1 MKKENVVTA
10 EAIRAD
16 PYGFTY
22 KEYAAALGEEEAKR
36 SLAALYGRKRD
47 KSLAT
52 LSVRTVYRG
61 TDTDKYLFE
70 LPDGKLIETV
80 CIKRRDGATVCVSTQ
95 VGCPVGCVFCESG
108 RNGFVRNLAPS
119 EIVQQ
124 VILIPRRVT
133 RIVFMGMGEPL
144 FNYDNVIQAIHI
156 LRDRNG
162 LDSPTDGITISTT
175 GPLDRLKRLREEH
188 LKIQLT
194 LSLHAT
200 TQAVRD
206 RIIPGAKNYPIEDV
220 VGAMLSYSERHNRE
234 IVIAYLLLPGIND
247 RPSDIRNLARWFR
260 EKNVMIN
267 VLEYNKTSNPDIRR
281 PSEREMADF
290 KHRLEAAGLEATM
303 RVSHG
308 GSIKAACGQLANR
321 YNVRRKSKE
330 KLKNV

>member
-36 SLAALYGRKRD
+36 SFAALYGRKRD

-95 VGCPVGCVFCESG
+95 VGCPLGCVFCESG

-188 LKIQLT
+188 LKINSPCRFT
-194 LSLHAT
+194 LQRKRCGTASSPEPRIIRLKMLSARCFPIRSGTTARSSLHICSCRGSMT
-200 TQAVRD
+200 D
-206 RIIPGAKNYPIEDV
+206 LPI
-220 VGAMLSYSERHNRE
+220 SETLR
-234 IVIAYLLLPGIND
+234 
-247 RPSDIRNLARWFR
+247 
-260 EKNVMIN
+260 
-267 VLEYNKTSNPDIRR
+267 
-281 PSEREMADF
+281 
-290 KHRLEAAGLEATM
+290 
-303 RVSHG
+303 G
-308 GSIKAACGQLANR
+308 GSA
-321 YNVRRKSKE
+321 RKT
-330 KLKNV
+330 